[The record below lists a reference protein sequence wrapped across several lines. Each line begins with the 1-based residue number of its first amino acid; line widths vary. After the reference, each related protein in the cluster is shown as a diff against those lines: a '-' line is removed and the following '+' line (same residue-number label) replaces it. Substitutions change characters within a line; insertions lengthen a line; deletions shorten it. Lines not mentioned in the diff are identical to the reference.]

1 MVDAKKREKQRAERA
16 FDEKG
21 PLQYLIGPP
30 MRGVVGLL
38 LIAGTGYWLYLN
50 GLIGEFPNPTML
62 MPPENAEPIPF
73 APIAWLFT
81 SISPGVGGL
90 IMLISIVLKRRNIVW
105 LSWPAAAA
113 AVLGPVFLVAFVS
126 LTFAMFIS
134 VGAAVAIAAMGI
146 VYKR

>member
-1 MVDAKKREKQRAERA
+1 MVDAKKREKQRQDRA

-50 GLIGEFPNPTML
+50 GLIGEFPSPTVF
-62 MPPENAEPIPF
+62 MPPKNPEEIPF

-90 IMLISIVLKRRNIVW
+90 IMLISVVLKRRNIVW
-105 LSWPAAAA
+105 LSWPAAVV
-113 AVLGPVFLVAFVS
+113 AVLGPVFLVAMVS
-126 LTFAMFIS
+126 PTLAMFIS
-134 VGAAVAIAAMGI
+134 VGAAVAIAVLGI